1 VFASQSGKLSIGMRS
16 ILTTPTALDFLGQGP
31 PTIAVTPQLPVGR
44 QGLEELVAS
53 CVRDA
58 FGDAATAAQLLQE
71 RVQGNRRAFKELT
84 QPLLANACLQAVS
97 ARIRANRPPEDDW
110 NVDEYEEPDTSG
122 RLFALAKSLLDFRLP
137 SGIILRDAF
146 VQDVKEGA
154 GALREKANRAAKRAA
169 WLEAVASRMPRYKT
183 VGDIYSDATLAQ
195 LLDEASGEIL
205 KAQL

>member
-1 VFASQSGKLSIGMRS
+1 MRS
-16 ILTTPTALDFLGQGP
+16 ILSTPTALDFLDEP
-31 PTIAVTPQLPVGR
+31 PRPTELALRSLAKP

-71 RVQGNRRAFKELT
+71 RVQGNRRALKELT

-122 RLFALAKSLLDFRLP
+122 RLFALARSLLDFRLP
-137 SGIILRDAF
+137 CGIILRDAF
-146 VQDVKEGA
+146 VQDVKA
-154 GALREKANRAAKRAA
+154 AALVFRERSKRTTKQAA
-169 WLEAVASRMPRYKT
+169 WLDSIAARLPRHRT
-183 VGDIYSDATLAQ
+183 VGDV
-195 LLDEASGEIL
+195 LDGSEVSRLFEES
-205 KAQL
+205 